1 MKRKLLSI
9 VLALCLTLTL
19 LPTATFAAGSYADT
33 NGHWAEA
40 AIERWSGYGI
50 LQGADGRFSPDGT
63 LTRAQMATI
72 LSRLLALPEA
82 SSYGF
87 TDVAAGDWFADAIDR
102 CAAAGIMQGTG
113 GKAEPNAPIT
123 REQAMVMLCRALGI
137 DAAAANLSGYPD
149 GAQVS
154 AYAAGYVA
162 ALVQMGIVK
171 GDVNGKL
178 NPAGNITRAEIVTII
193 DRLITVYA
201 NVDGAVINAAN
212 GGTVLVTA
220 KNVSIANAPEGTK
233 VIAAKGAD
241 GLSVNGKPVAAG
253 QTYIVPSSE
262 DGTSYTP
269 GTGTYVPHKHTWK
282 LAGTDE
288 PTCTEAGANH
298 YVCACGETYIEI
310 LPALGHDWSAWTGN
324 GDHLTHTHTCTR
336 CKRTETANCTYEVT
350 VGTEKDTY
358 TCSDCGDKYDVV
370 KNSVV
375 RIGETGYATLAEAI
389 AKANEGDTIVL
400 LKDIKVDA
408 QIDVNKSVIIEG
420 AGKTITANNTSW
432 ATDDSYKHLLNIQ
445 NTSNVTIKN
454 LTLDSNG
461 QAYGN
466 QAYNAT
472 SVTFDKVTMSNSKG
486 AGLTV
491 NQSSVTAKDLT
502 TSGNKWGGVNVDKK
516 AANGTLHFTLTGNS
530 TLNEDNKIWAEKA
543 NGPDVVTAEGYYCH
557 LAAEFYVWRTSVS
570 DEAAAVANG
579 VYYVSLEKALS
590 ETAEAETINVTLL
603 KDAELNAND
612 PYLAFGTDSTQALT
626 IDGGNNKLTLTT
638 TYWSRLSMKNP
649 NAKLILKNMT
659 LTSSQETGT
668 WDSYDITFRL
678 CNVELDNVV
687 IEKAVAIDNANVTM
701 NKVTINESHDY
712 YALWITTNGQTVSIK
727 DSEICAS
734 NGRAIAIKEQY
745 VNEADRQSV
754 TLNLENTKLISAK
767 KAGVYITSTAG
778 ARVNYDAACDFS
790 GVKTGEIVA
799 IDDDYAA
806 TSGPVYVN
814 GVRLYGRTVISDGFY
829 KVFDPQAN
837 TSWYEISSA
846 NGLKAFAG
854 KVNSGTSYKNET
866 VKLTADIDL
875 ANEEWTPIGKS
886 GSTFQGVFDGQ
897 GHTISNLY
905 INNKW
910 LCDAGLFGLTTDGE
924 VKNFTLRNA
933 DVTGYFDVGAIAGTP
948 YTSKYTNITLC
959 GNVTVNGYA
968 YVGGAFGK
976 NAYANLTNITI
987 NADEG
992 SYVKAD
998 SERYRTYVGGV
1009 VGFMGEGNITVK
1021 NATSNIDVIGS
1032 TCDVGGISG
1041 IAHYGNTFVNCS
1053 SSGNVTLENATDEG
1067 DHLEIGG
1074 IAGVWLNTEGQTV
1087 TFTNCSFTGTLST
1100 TLNGVDKTAE
1110 LSPLH
1115 RIVGR
1120 KYSPDKDVGK
1130 LVIDGATQAAAQ
1142 KDLTT
1147 IISNATAEEKIS
1159 VNLTTAGTYTLPS
1172 LESKS
1177 ITISGTKDTVIDMEN
1192 KINNNASNISFDGV
1206 TVKFGTEDYKGFQHT
1221 GKLTYK
1227 DCTITGKQF
1236 LYGTEVEFINCNFAQ
1251 DVVDYNV
1258 WTYGAG
1264 TVLFKD
1270 CKFNCKGKS
1279 VLIYNEGA
1287 LEAQTVEFQNCSF
1300 NASVKA
1306 DGKAAI
1312 EIDSRFTSYTVTI
1325 DQATANNIIGFADG
1339 SVSNNSLWNVK
1350 AHAKPVTVTVGSTV
1364 VYNQ

>member
-40 AIERWSGYGI
+40 AIERWSGCGI

-269 GTGTYVPHKHTWK
+269 GTGTYVPHKHTWGAWVTTK
-282 LAGTDE
+282 E
-288 PTCTEAGANH
+288 PTCAETGTKMHTCTVCGQTETAAIDKLAHSAGDAATCTTAQICT
-298 YVCACGETYIEI
+298 VCGQVIVPAAGHTWVVSGTETMCETTVTTYTCSVCRMTKTETAAGGRHTEVAAEAVAATCTTVGTTAGTKCSVCHAV
-310 LPALGHDWSAWTGN
+310 LSGCETVPALGHDFAETWTSDGEN
-324 GDHLTHTHTCTR
+324 HWHACTR
-336 CKRTETANCTYEVT
+336 CNAR
-350 VGTEKDTY
+350 
-358 TCSDCGDKYDVV
+358 S
-370 KNSVV
+370 
-375 RIGETGYATLAEAI
+375 AEA
-389 AKANEGDTIVL
+389 AHVYDDRTTTDWTSDE
-400 LKDIKVDA
+400 LKT
-408 QIDVNKSVIIEG
+408 
-420 AGKTITANNTSW
+420 GKTC
-432 ATDDSYKHLLNIQ
+432 
-445 NTSNVTIKN
+445 
-454 LTLDSNG
+454 
-461 QAYGN
+461 
-466 QAYNAT
+466 
-472 SVTFDKVTMSNSKG
+472 
-486 AGLTV
+486 TV
-491 NQSSVTAKDLT
+491 CGYFKDL
-502 TSGNKWGGVNVDKK
+502 SELG
-516 AANGTLHFTLTGNS
+516 
-530 TLNEDNKIWAEKA
+530 I
-543 NGPDVVTAEGYYCH
+543 YY
-557 LAAEFYVWRTSVS
+557 
-570 DEAAAVANG
+570 VAN
-579 VYYVSLEKALS
+579 A
-590 ETAEAETINVTLL
+590 
-603 KDAELNAND
+603 
-612 PYLAFGTDSTQALT
+612 
-626 IDGGNNKLTLTT
+626 
-638 TYWSRLSMKNP
+638 
-649 NAKLILKNMT
+649 
-659 LTSSQETGT
+659 
-668 WDSYDITFRL
+668 
-678 CNVELDNVV
+678 
-687 IEKAVAIDNANVTM
+687 
-701 NKVTINESHDY
+701 
-712 YALWITTNGQTVSIK
+712 
-727 DSEICAS
+727 
-734 NGRAIAIKEQY
+734 
-745 VNEADRQSV
+745 AD
-754 TLNLENTKLISAK
+754 
-767 KAGVYITSTAG
+767 
-778 ARVNYDAACDFS
+778 
-790 GVKTGEIVA
+790 
-799 IDDDYAA
+799 
-806 TSGPVYVN
+806 
-814 GVRLYGRTVISDGFY
+814 
-829 KVFDPQAN
+829 
-837 TSWYEISSA
+837 
-846 NGLKAFAG
+846 LKAFAE
-854 KVNSGTSYKNET
+854 KVNGGTSFAGKT

-924 VKNFTLRNA
+924 VKNFTLQNA
-933 DVTGYFDVGAIAGTP
+933 NVTGYLDVGAIAGTP

-998 SERYRTYVGGV
+998 SEGYRTYVGGV

-1041 IAHYGNTFVNCS
+1041 IAHYNNSFIDCS
-1053 SSGNVTLENATDEG
+1053 SSGNVTLTNARDQG

-1074 IAGVWLNTEGQTV
+1074 IAGVWLNQANTTV

-1110 LSPLH
+1110 LSALH

-1120 KYSPDKDVGK
+1120 KYTPGSNDGK
-1130 LVIDGATQAAAQ
+1130 LVIDGVTQAAAQ
-1142 KDLTT
+1142 EDLTT
-1147 IISNATAEEKIS
+1147 IISNATAGEAIS
-1159 VNLTTAGTYTLPS
+1159 IELADGTYTLYNVDNAKTTNTTLTLTGNGAGKTIFTAGDLTVTDANGEGS
-1172 LESKS
+1172 LDYSYEGSEVTFKDM
-1177 ITISGTKDTVIDMEN
+1177 TINVGTGN
-1192 KINNNASNISFDGV
+1192 
-1206 TVKFGTEDYKGFQHT
+1206 YKGFVRAKSLYFENCTIEGRGSCWGVGKVVFKNCTFASNPKDYNLWTYSGIDFVFENCIFNTDCGKFINAYKEQCINA
-1221 GKLTYK
+1221 KLTF
-1227 DCTITGKQF
+1227 T
-1236 LYGTEVEFINCNFAQ
+1236 
-1251 DVVDYNV
+1251 
-1258 WTYGAG
+1258 
-1264 TVLFKD
+1264 D
-1270 CKFNCKGKS
+1270 CKFINTGSANKPAVCLKSYTGIAWDVSFTNCTT
-1279 VLIYNEGA
+1279 
-1287 LEAQTVEFQNCSF
+1287 Q
-1300 NASVKA
+1300 NAST
-1306 DGKAAI
+1306 DSQTQSDLYSI
-1312 EIDSRFTSYTVTI
+1312 ESGMSSDTKVTI
-1325 DQATANNIIGFADG
+1325 DG
-1339 SVSNNSLWNVK
+1339 
-1350 AHAKPVTVTVGSTV
+1350 TV
-1364 VYNQ
+1364 VWQNGVKQ